1 MPSTA
6 TPLDA
11 EIDALRAEIG
21 AAPLASGDDAEAFR
35 VRFLGRKAG
44 RVTALFGKIGS
55 VPPEA
60 RRATG
65 QKLNALRQAAESRLE
80 EAQTAAASG
89 AGAGAT
95 ELDLTLPGR
104 VPAPESP
111 GSLHPLTQ
119 TLEAIQ
125 DIFRGFGF
133 AVARG
138 PEIEDDWHNFS
149 ALNFPANHPARDMQD
164 TFFLEPPAPEGR
176 GIVLRTHTSPVQ
188 VRVMEE
194 AVRAGGGSLAEPIR
208 VIAPGRVF
216 RNEAVSFKSYFM
228 FHQVE
233 GLVIDEGVSFADLKA
248 VLFAFA
254 KAFFGG
260 EPRMRFRPSFF
271 PFTEPSAEVDVWWE
285 DESLPEGGRWLE
297 ILGCGMVDPDVL
309 AAVGIDPERY
319 TGYAFGMG
327 VERMAQIRYD
337 VDDIRLYYE
346 NDQRFLQQF

>member
-1 MPSTA
+1 MSDTA

-11 EIDALRAEIG
+11 EIDALQAEID
-21 AAPLASGDDAEAFR
+21 AAPLASGDEAEAFR

-44 RVTALFGKIGS
+44 AVTALFGKIGS

-60 RRATG
+60 RRAVG
-65 QKLNALRQAAESRLE
+65 QKLNALRQSAEARLDE
-80 EAQTAAASG
+80 MQSAASG
-89 AGAGAT
+89 ASAEAT
-95 ELDLTLPGR
+95 DLDLTLPGR
-104 VPAPESP
+104 IPAPLAP

-119 TLEAIQ
+119 TLESIQ
-125 DIFRGFGF
+125 DIFAQFGF

-194 AVRAGGGSLAEPIR
+194 AVRSGGGPPIR

-248 VLFAFA
+248 VIFAFA
-254 KAFFGG
+254 RAFFGG
-260 EPRMRFRPSFF
+260 EPKMRFRPSFF

-285 DESLPEGGRWLE
+285 DESLPGGGRWLE
-297 ILGCGMVDPDVL
+297 ILGCGMVDPNVL
-309 AAVGIDPERY
+309 DSVGIDSERY

-346 NDQRFLQQF
+346 NDQRFLRQF